1 MAGRGGFKGASSSL
15 RPEQLQGM
23 GIVGKDMPSA
33 TVAPPPTF
41 PQLLSRPALL
51 EKNSERDFMIDWKE
65 NFLSYLKNSP
75 YYTGSTE
82 ESKHI
87 HSRYFLESSQVENG
101 AFNWSM
107 MPAELRPNWKRKLN
121 TKDGSKKL
129 AKDVNVEET
138 LKALEQKEKTR
149 KANGA
154 PNDDDDKEDDEAIE
168 DEEQDEE
175 MDDENDYG
183 NNYFDD
189 GGNYLDED
197 DNLDDGPTY

>member
-1 MAGRGGFKGASSSL
+1 MAGRGFKGASSSL

-23 GIVGKDMPSA
+23 GIMGKDMPSS

-41 PQLLSRPALL
+41 PPLLNRPALF
-51 EKNSERDFMIDWKE
+51 EKSPERDFMIEWKE
-65 NFLSYLKNSP
+65 TFLSYLKNSS
-75 YYTGSTE
+75 YYTGANDET
-82 ESKHI
+82 KRI
-87 HSRYFLESSQVENG
+87 HSRFYLENSQIDNG

-107 MPAELRPNWKRKLN
+107 MPAELRPNWKRKAN
-121 TKDGSKKL
+121 SKDVNRKM
-129 AKDVNVEET
+129 ARDVNVEET
-138 LKALEQKEKTR
+138 LKALEQKEKNKKTGR
-149 KANGA
+149 
-154 PNDDDDKEDDEAIE
+154 NDDEDKESETEDLE

-189 GGNYLDED
+189 GGNYLDDE

>member
-1 MAGRGGFKGASSSL
+1 
-15 RPEQLQGM
+15 
-23 GIVGKDMPSA
+23 
-33 TVAPPPTF
+33 
-41 PQLLSRPALL
+41 
-51 EKNSERDFMIDWKE
+51 
-65 NFLSYLKNSP
+65 
-75 YYTGSTE
+75 
-82 ESKHI
+82 
-87 HSRYFLESSQVENG
+87 
-101 AFNWSM
+101 M

-121 TKDGSKKL
+121 TKDGSRKI

-149 KANGA
+149 KADGA
-154 PNDDDDKEDDEAIE
+154 PNEDEDKESEVCLFNRVFQREMISIFIFIHQKCIILNSQEVIE